1 MKINKLKISRIN
13 WKQVGIILCYLVGGS
28 SLFVTM
34 GFVGKAREAIKCNA
48 INIYINDKNGY
59 EFITKSDVLELL
71 NSRDKQ
77 PVGKLIND
85 INISLLEKLINS
97 NSFVANA
104 EVYSTIDG
112 ELNIYIVQRDP
123 IVRIININDEHF
135 YIDERGEFMP
145 ISSNYTAHVII
156 ANGNIPNSYVER
168 KIREIDAEVID
179 TNNVKPIIHQIF
191 DLAKFI
197 INDPF
202 WNGQVEQININEQS
216 EIELIPRIGNHR
228 ILLGNGAN
236 LEDKFNKL
244 MIFYKEGLSKTGWN
258 DYSFI
263 NLKFQNQ
270 VVCSKPSTINNKEN
284 K

>member
-1 MKINKLKISRIN
+1 MKIKKLKIPGIN
-13 WKQVGIILCYLVGGS
+13 WKQVGIIVCYLIGGGG
-28 SLFVTM
+28 LLITM
-34 GFVGKAREAIKCNA
+34 GFVGKEREAIICNA
-48 INIYINDKNGY
+48 INININDKHGY
-59 EFITKSDVLELL
+59 EFITKGDVLELL

-77 PVGKLIND
+77 PVGKVMND
-85 INISLLEKLINS
+85 INITLLEKLINS
-97 NSFVANA
+97 NSFVANT

-112 ELNIYIVQRDP
+112 ELNIDIVQRNP
-123 IVRIININDEHF
+123 IIRIININDEHF

-145 ISSNYTAHVII
+145 ISPNYTAPLIV
-156 ANGNIPNSYVER
+156 ANGNIMNSYVER
-168 KIREIDAEVID
+168 KIRDNDAEVID
-179 TNNVKPIIHQIF
+179 TNSVKPVINQIF

-202 WNGQVEQININEQS
+202 WSQQLEQISINEES
-216 EIELIPRIGNHR
+216 EIELIPRVGNHR
-228 ILLGNGAN
+228 ILLGNGMN
-236 LEDKFNKL
+236 LEEKFWKL

-258 DYSFI
+258 DYSYI